1 MFKFSLNF
9 LKFSLHK
16 DSPPIVNSLNLKDTV
31 NKNSSFNE
39 LSKTYHK
46 YVFFDIT
53 IF

>member
-31 NKNSSFNE
+31 NKNSFNE

-46 YVFFDIT
+46 YFF
-53 IF
+53 

>member
-16 DSPPIVNSLNLKDTV
+16 ASPPIVNSLNLKDTV

-39 LSKTYHK
+39 LSKTCHK
-46 YVFFDIT
+46 YGFF
-53 IF
+53 